1 MSEIKKPLHVEHEKN
16 FITQLQQFWSKYSK
30 QTTYG
35 LAIIVIVVA
44 GYLGYKYLIQE
55 PNEKKAAEAMFRAEE
70 YFRMDSVKLA
80 LQGDNINSGFLKIIS
95 KYGGTKSASLASF
108 YA

>member
-1 MSEIKKPLHVEHEKN
+1 MPEIKKTLHVEQEKN
-16 FITQLQQFWSKYSK
+16 VVTQFQSYWSKYSK
-30 QTTYG
+30 QTTYTV
-35 LAIIVIVVA
+35 AIIILIVA